1 MFPDDNVLTREKASH
16 QIMTTTARTFDRRLP
31 VDRDMTYGQMRRAI
45 AEHTG
50 LRVVSDSLPGDV
62 SAMYDESLHAVIID
76 RRMTY
81 VQKKCS
87 LVHELFHWL
96 HGDDTCQGVR
106 GGRAERRARKETAMF
121 LINPADYVLAER
133 EFDGEP
139 YLMACD
145 LDVTVDVLEDYRRLL
160 ERSCPPHLLW
170 DD

>member
-1 MFPDDNVLTREKASH
+1 MLTCEQLTREKASH
-16 QIMTTTARTFDRRLP
+16 RIMTTTAKTFDRRLP
-31 VDRDMTYGQMRRAI
+31 ITEDMTYGQMRRAVD
-45 AEHTG
+45 EHTN
-50 LRVVSDSLPGDV
+50 LRVVSGELAECVTGV
-62 SAMYDESLHAVIID
+62 YDESLQVIGID

-81 VQKKCS
+81 VQKRCT

-96 HGDDTCQGVR
+96 HGDDTCSGPQ
-106 GGRAERRARKETAMF
+106 GGRYESRARKETAMF

-160 ERSCPPHLLW
+160 EQGSPHPLW